1 MGAEHHP
8 DDDPRLPPEPRRA
21 PRTSEASET
30 AEPERYPSTA
40 KDDSVQAP
48 PQDRSF
54 EEEAGKVVDDG
65 GDPPER

>member
-1 MGAEHHP
+1 MGAERH
-8 DDDPRLPPEPRRA
+8 LPPESRR
-21 PRTSEASET
+21 PGEASET
-30 AEPERYPSTA
+30 VTPERYPSTA

-54 EEEAGKVVDDG
+54 QEEAGKVVDEG